1 MSFELLVTN
10 YSFMNTQMEIHSQ
23 DGSKRENKVAIVHDF
38 LLAFGGA
45 ERVLQ
50 SLVEMYPSAPVY
62 TLLSDPGIVSRHF
75 PQSEVRESFLAKC
88 PGFLKRRYR
97 LLLPLYPVAVEAFD
111 LRDFDVVISSSGAW
125 SKGIVT
131 RLHTKHI
138 AYIHSPMRSVW
149 DENESYLRSL
159 GFFVPFR
166 FFGRIILSYLRLWDR
181 QAAQRPDVLIA
192 NSKYTRERIAKYY
205 RLPSEVVYPPVMME
219 KSGKGEEKGVKGEMG
234 TEKKGENAP
243 FLMVSRL
250 TEAKKIA
257 VAIDAFNKLELPLVI
272 VGSGPLRKSLK
283 ERAGKHIHFKGFQK
297 DDQISKWYRGARAL
311 VHVAEEDFGLAIAES
326 LACGTPVI
334 AFDQGGAR
342 ELVHSGVNGE
352 LFFAQTPEILSDG
365 VRRFIGNEGK
375 YDREWI
381 QRDMMRF
388 SKEIFQEKM
397 KGVIEKILFKNT

>member
-1 MSFELLVTN
+1 MQLPETIQRPN
-10 YSFMNTQMEIHSQ
+10 
-23 DGSKRENKVAIVHDF
+23 VAIVHDF

-50 SLVEMYPSAPVY
+50 SLVEMYPDAPIY
-62 TLLSDPGIVSRHF
+62 TLLSDRKVVARHF
-75 PQSEVRESFLAKC
+75 PKSEIRESFLAKF

-97 LLLPLYPVAVEAFD
+97 WLLPFYPVAVEAFD
-111 LRDFDVVISSSGAW
+111 LRDFDLVISSSGAW

-159 GFFVPFR
+159 GFFAPFR
-166 FFGRIILSYLRLWDR
+166 FLGRIILSYLRVWDK

-192 NSKYTRERIAKYY
+192 NSEYTKERIAKYY
-205 RLPSEVVYPPVMME
+205 RLPSEVVYPPVLL
-219 KSGKGEEKGVKGEMG
+219 KKGAEWNERGVNGEMG
-234 TEKKGENAP
+234 TGKKGENAP

-272 VGSGPLRKSLK
+272 VGSGPLRQSLEK
-283 ERAGKHIHFKGFQK
+283 RAGKHIHFKGLQT
-297 DDQISKWYRGARAL
+297 DEQIAKWYCGARAL

-326 LACGTPVI
+326 LAFGTPVI
-334 AFDQGGAR
+334 AFDHGGAR

-365 VRRFIGNEGK
+365 VRRFIENEGK
-375 YDREWI
+375 YDQEKMR
-381 QRDMMRF
+381 RDMLRF
-388 SKEIFQEKM
+388 SKEVFQEEM
-397 KGVIEKILFKNT
+397 KNAVNRVIGNL